1 MAPIPSSNMPGHHQ
15 LHERAV
21 FALNRCQES
30 QGVDFKESAPWDAL
44 KWRII
49 KTVLGMGNLRDGGII
64 VIGVSERG
72 KTWELTGISR
82 KHLATYDVDVVVS
95 VTNSY
100 ASPHVDL
107 DIVTLQY
114 SGGKAFLVIKAN
126 EFTDSPLVCKKNGP
140 REAGLLEGSVYVR
153 PPGIARTTRVTNA
166 AQMHD
171 LLELA
176 AEKRARRILE
186 VSRRIGLVPESSM
199 AQRFDDE
206 LEGL

>member
-1 MAPIPSSNMPGHHQ
+1 MPGHSQ

-30 QGVDFKESAPWDAL
+30 QGVDFKESGPWDAL
-44 KWRII
+44 QWRVI
-49 KTVLGMGNLRDGGII
+49 KTLLGMGNLRDGGII
-64 VIGVSERG
+64 VVGVSERG
-72 KTWELTGISR
+72 ETWELTGISGE
-82 KHLATYDVDVVVS
+82 HLATYDVDVVVD

-107 DIVTLQY
+107 DIVTVQY
-114 SGGKAFLVIKAN
+114 SNGRTFLVIRAN
-126 EFTDSPLVCKKNGP
+126 EFADSPLICKKNGP
-140 REAGLLEGSVYVR
+140 SSSGLLEGCVYVR

-186 VSRRIGLVPESSM
+186 VSRRIGLVPESSV
-199 AQRFDDE
+199 AQLFDEE